1 MLRQEAGRRQAELEA
16 RGHLVALADSTVGE
30 LRAERDPLR
39 ALIDAAPQGKPRGIE
54 LFGVRL
60 CPVVGAGYA
69 ATVSGGTVRTGP
81 TVAVVQ
87 PLSCG

>member
-16 RGHLVALADSTVGE
+16 RGHLMALADSTVAE